1 MLDTLITRGAEPVK
15 WLVLV
20 GIAYTLAST
29 IWTFF
34 TTPIAPPLS
43 TGPAATTQQAI
54 ARAPVNI
61 NWVLSKH
68 LFGEAGSAP
77 ESAVTSNEPA
87 VPTSLQLELQAVF
100 VADVPEDSAAIIA
113 QRGKTGQHYRVGT
126 KVPGNATLIDV
137 SDDRVYLRRAGVRE
151 TLAFPKAKFSVVV
164 DEQTPPASNNSR
176 MTDRSNRTT
185 QRPEQGSTQSRP
197 SSRPSSAT
205 AEQTS
210 SELTPDQVVDNYQE
224 KLKTDAPGT
233 LAELGLESADGGGYL
248 LGNNA
253 QSAYLKRTGLQPG
266 DRIMSVNGRP
276 VGNIQ
281 QDRLEME
288 NVLAQGSARIEV
300 LRGSRR
306 FFVTVSLNN

>member
-1 MLDTLITRGAEPVK
+1 MLDTLITKGAEPAK
-15 WLVLV
+15 WLVLI

-34 TTPIAPPLS
+34 TTPIAPPVAERN
-43 TGPAATTQQAI
+43 AASQTQAS
-54 ARAPVNI
+54 ARPPVNI

-68 LFGEAGSAP
+68 LFGEAGAAP
-77 ESAVTSNEPA
+77 EGAVASNEPA

-126 KVPGNATLIDV
+126 KVPGNATLIEV
-137 SDDRVYLRRAGVRE
+137 ADDRVYLRRAGVRE
-151 TLAFPKAKFSVVV
+151 TLAFPTAKFSVVV
-164 DEQTPPASNNSR
+164 DDEESVA
-176 MTDRSNRTT
+176 TT
-185 QRPEQGSTQSRP
+185 APRNPRRAQN
-197 SSRPSSAT
+197 SSRSQPNTASAPIMPDST
-205 AEQTS
+205 TNQEN
-210 SELTPDQVVDNYQE
+210 LTPDQVVDTYQE
-224 KLKTDAPGT
+224 KLKNDAPGT

-281 QDRLEME
+281 QDRLEIE

-306 FFVTVSLNN
+306 FFVTVAINDQVTN